1 MEGPSIAARGRWRSV
16 SEKTMKPWAF
26 IDRWFPNRMAWSRP
40 TYAAWLL
47 LLFLLLAAGPYS
59 LINHIAAWRGVSVL
73 DVQTS
78 IDSAIPFVPWMFIF
92 YASFYAYFPALFWVG
107 AKQSRRL
114 VAEQMNQR
122 LIQATWV
129 VFALFLLLPVEV
141 ELRHQIPAMDGVFGS
156 LFASL
161 HAADTPY
168 NAWPSLHVLQSL
180 LVILSLQTWLRQ
192 DGRLTPAALL
202 VMWSAWALLTASTMM
217 VKQHYVFDV
226 VTGIVI
232 GLLMWRA
239 WFKPVFN

>member
-1 MEGPSIAARGRWRSV
+1 
-16 SEKTMKPWAF
+16 
-26 IDRWFPNRMAWSRP
+26 
-40 TYAAWLL
+40 
-47 LLFLLLAAGPYS
+47 
-59 LINHIAAWRGVSVL
+59 
-73 DVQTS
+73 
-78 IDSAIPFVPWMFIF
+78 MFIF
-92 YASFYAYFPALFWVG
+92 YASFYAYFPALSWVG
-107 AKQSRRL
+107 AEQSRRL

-156 LFASL
+156 LFAYL
-161 HAADTPY
+161 HTADTPY

-192 DGRLTPAALL
+192 DGRLTPAALV
-202 VMWSAWALLTASTMM
+202 VMWSAWALLTASTML

-239 WFKPVFN
+239 WFKPLFN